1 MKIKKLENYSK
12 EHSVEFVRFVAATA
26 VVFAHIPYINLGY
39 FGVDLFFIVS
49 GFIIMLSTEINK
61 KKFFLKRLFRIAPT
75 YYFFTIGVFLI
86 ALLFPNLLN
95 NTTANFSHLIKSFL
109 FIPFDKNGAGHFPI
123 LFLGWTLNYEMYFY
137 LVFAISLI
145 FSFKNRSLI
154 TTGILTLVYILCK
167 DYKALPLVV
176 YGDLIVFEF
185 VIGMIIYEAI
195 IKKNIFNVTILLFA
209 ILTVVLIG
217 ESSLSHRLIKYGLPL
232 ALFFLFMIIAF
243 KDKRFPKIFLTL
255 GGASY
260 SLYLIHPYI
269 IQFFLKVTNFFSHG
283 HLESFIISFI
293 CVIGANI
300 FAIFFYK
307 YLEIPIQNYLRRKF
321 IYN

>member
-95 NTTANFSHLIKSFL
+95 NTNANFSHLIKSFL

-195 IKKNIFNVTILLFA
+195 IKKNRFNVTILLFV
-209 ILTVVLIG
+209 ILTVALIG

-269 IQFFLKVTNFFSHG
+269 IQFFLKITNFFSHG
-283 HLESFIISFI
+283 HLESVIISFI
-293 CVIGANI
+293 CIIGANI